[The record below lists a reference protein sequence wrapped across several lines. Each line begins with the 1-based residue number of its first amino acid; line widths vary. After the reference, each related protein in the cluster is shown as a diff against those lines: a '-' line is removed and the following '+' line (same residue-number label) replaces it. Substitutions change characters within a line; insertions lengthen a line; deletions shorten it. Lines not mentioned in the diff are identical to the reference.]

1 MGITI
6 QQLKQI
12 TGVNNIN
19 FLTSA
24 VNGINETL
32 NKYNI
37 NTPLRIAHFLAQI
50 LHESG
55 YLKTLKENLN
65 YSVQG
70 LTKTFKKYFINEAEA
85 LPYARNQEKI
95 ANKVYANRMG
105 NGPESSGDGWKYRGR
120 GVIMITGKD
129 NYTTLSKDT
138 GIDFVKKPQLLEQMD
153 YAIMSG
159 GWYWNKNN
167 LSNGKFGA
175 LVVCSKYPK
184 VDTKIQRAKLFLA
197 SKHKTPLH
205 VVTQNLEYDFDALL
219 SIRGPF
225 ST

>member
-12 TGVNNIN
+12 TGVNDIT

-32 NKYNI
+32 SKYNI
-37 NTPLRIAHFLAQI
+37 NTPLRISHFLAQI
-50 LHESG
+50 FHESG
-55 YLKTLKENLN
+55 YLKALKENLN
-65 YSVQG
+65 YSAQG
-70 LTKTFKKYFINEAEA
+70 LTKTFKKYFINEAAA

-167 LSNGKFGA
+167 LNTIADKDDILTITKRINGGTIGIESRKEI
-175 LVVCSKYPK
+175 LQ
-184 VDTKIQRAKLFLA
+184 KIK
-197 SKHKTPLH
+197 K
-205 VVTQNLEYDFDALL
+205 
-219 SIRGPF
+219 IM
-225 ST
+225 

>member
-50 LHESG
+50 LHKSG

-167 LSNGKFGA
+167 LNTIADKDDILTITKRINGGTIGIESRKEI
-175 LVVCSKYPK
+175 LQ
-184 VDTKIQRAKLFLA
+184 KIK
-197 SKHKTPLH
+197 K
-205 VVTQNLEYDFDALL
+205 
-219 SIRGPF
+219 IM
-225 ST
+225 

>member
-167 LSNGKFGA
+167 LNTIADKDDILTITKRINGGTIGIESRKEI
-175 LVVCSKYPK
+175 LQ
-184 VDTKIQRAKLFLA
+184 KIK
-197 SKHKTPLH
+197 K
-205 VVTQNLEYDFDALL
+205 
-219 SIRGPF
+219 IM
-225 ST
+225 

>member
-55 YLKTLKENLN
+55 YLKALKENLN

-167 LSNGKFGA
+167 LNTIADKDDILTITKRINGGTIGIESRKEI
-175 LVVCSKYPK
+175 LQ
-184 VDTKIQRAKLFLA
+184 KIK
-197 SKHKTPLH
+197 K
-205 VVTQNLEYDFDALL
+205 
-219 SIRGPF
+219 IM
-225 ST
+225 